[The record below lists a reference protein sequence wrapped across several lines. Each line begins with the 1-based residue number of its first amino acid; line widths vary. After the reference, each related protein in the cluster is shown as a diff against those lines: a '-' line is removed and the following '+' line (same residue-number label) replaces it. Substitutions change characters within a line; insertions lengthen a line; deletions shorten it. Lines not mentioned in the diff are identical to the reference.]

1 MNIGLGCIT
10 QADIRFVGGYSPWF
24 SSLPFLNI
32 NSMLNFKHLFLV
44 SVALWSTVG
53 MVRAQ
58 EFDPK
63 QSYEIH
69 TQNGLVLDNQE
80 SLDLGGK
87 IFISKKEPHKES
99 QVWNLIPCG
108 NGCYSI
114 VSRSLNWESTI
125 AAMGARSVR
134 LSNGTQIKKIPI
146 SNGVSRLY
154 PMGIICSPV

>member
-32 NSMLNFKHLFLV
+32 NSMLNFKNLFLV
-44 SVALWSTVG
+44 SVALWSAVG

-80 SLDLGGK
+80 SLDLGSK

-108 NGCYSI
+108 
-114 VSRSLNWESTI
+114 
-125 AAMGARSVR
+125 
-134 LSNGTQIKKIPI
+134 
-146 SNGVSRLY
+146 
-154 PMGIICSPV
+154 

>member
-32 NSMLNFKHLFLV
+32 NSMLNFKNLFLV
-44 SVALWSTVG
+44 SVALWSAVG

-80 SLDLGGK
+80 SLDLGSK

-99 QVWNLIPCG
+99 QVWNLIPTPL
-108 NGCYSI
+108 S
-114 VSRSLNWESTI
+114 VRSPNWESTI
-125 AAMGARSVR
+125 AAMEARSVR
-134 LSNGTQIKKIPI
+134 SSNGTPIKKIPI